1 MCAYNRTTIVF
12 GIRMSIG
19 TEQSTKQERQAG
31 RGLIVAAIVCVV
43 ASGGLLWWRYGGSIF
58 NDMVL
63 AGLAWCF

>member
-1 MCAYNRTTIVF
+1 
-12 GIRMSIG
+12 MSIG